1 MLLMGSGTAFVGLA
15 LLSLYFL
22 KLKYVVWVVVLGFS
36 IYMIIPLIDYEPLNR
51 AVAVFNTALLGDTE
65 EMKIVDNS
73 ASSRV
78 NIIIDTFKY
87 LDFTDVNL
95 WFGYGVDFKDG
106 KSIIPAITNYGLIS
120 YFLKL
125 IFFFS
130 CCFTGFFSLEV
141 LFFILLLGM
150 NVGNIAYGWAIL
162 MVFTTLKYFKI
173 QSNYYWKNLRSENKY
188 ENVI

>member
-1 MLLMGSGTAFVGLA
+1 MQG
-15 LLSLYFL
+15 
-22 KLKYVVWVVVLGFS
+22 
-36 IYMIIPLIDYEPLNR
+36 
-51 AVAVFNTALLGDTE
+51 
-65 EMKIVDNS
+65 IVDRIENNF
-73 ASSRV
+73 AV
-78 NIIIDTFKY
+78 IEVEDKMYN
-87 LDFTDVNL
+87 
-95 WFGYGVDFKDG
+95 VDIKDN
-106 KSIIPAITNYGLIS
+106 KSIVPAITNYGLIS

>member
-22 KLKYVVWVVVLGFS
+22 KLKYVVWVVVFGFS

-95 WFGYGVDFKDG
+95 WFGYGVDIKDN